1 MPYKKSQ
8 ARVDFETGSK
18 SLKQVAKKV
27 SYNSSPLK
35 YEQKLLIYQ
44 STMFLMSAK
53 LEEYT
58 KTLIE
63 DLIFSYKSNNA
74 LMSDIPEN
82 IRTKTLIDNQLSHY
96 KNYTHNSDER
106 KLIDKI
112 NCTKAYYDVL
122 DLTSSFSNSINSHI
136 VIATNKYPSVKN
148 LKILYLRIGILDIFK
163 GIAKRGKKDF
173 KSLLESFLSIRE
185 AIAHQEAPVLTN
197 QDVERHINNLIEMIN
212 NIDRVV
218 YSHINEISG
227 EKYWN

>member
-8 ARVDFETGSK
+8 ARIDFEAGSK

-27 SYNSSPLK
+27 SYKSSPLK

-74 LMSDIPEN
+74 LMSEIPEN

-96 KNYTHNSDER
+96 KNYTHNPDER
-106 KLIDKI
+106 KLLEKM
-112 NCTKAYYDVL
+112 NCTKEYYNVL
-122 DLTSSFSNSINSHI
+122 DLNSPFSNNINSHI

-148 LKILYLRIGILDIFK
+148 LKILYFRVGITDIFK
-163 GIAKRGKKDF
+163 GISKRGKKDF

-185 AIAHQEAPVLTN
+185 AIAHQEAPELTS
-197 QDVERHINNLIEMIN
+197 QDVERHINNLGEMIN

-218 YSHINEISG
+218 CSHITEISG
-227 EKYWN
+227 EQYWN